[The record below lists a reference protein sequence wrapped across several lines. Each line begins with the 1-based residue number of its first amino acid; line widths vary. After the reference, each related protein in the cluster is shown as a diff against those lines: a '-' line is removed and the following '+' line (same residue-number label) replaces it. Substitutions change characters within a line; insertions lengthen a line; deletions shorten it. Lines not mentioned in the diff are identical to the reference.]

1 MAGSSTV
8 KKNIG
13 MQGVQEL
20 FFGVFKALG
29 GSNTH
34 WTFSSYDKVNPTCLL
49 SYNVHHKKNCFT
61 VGVAYKAFFSSYSV
75 IVNHL
80 GEGSSE
86 KNCCW

>member
-13 MQGVQEL
+13 TQGIQEL
-20 FFGVFKALG
+20 FFGEFKTLG

-34 WTFSSYDKVNPTCLL
+34 WTFRSYDKVNPTSLF
-49 SYNVHHKKNCFT
+49 SYKVQCKKNCFT
-61 VGVAYKAFFSSYSV
+61 VGVAYKAFFSLYSV
-75 IVNHL
+75 IVDCL

-86 KNCCW
+86 KNCC